1 MPLPRKISPPIIRLV
16 RPDEPADEPPPITQE
31 RPPGSRL
38 PHTDMKVAE
47 VRDLIENTALSYGQ
61 IRAATGVSLCSISR
75 WARDG
80 EWVRP
85 LDAPRASD
93 RVPTFRA
100 SRKLRLRKL
109 GGRLQAIAERY
120 VRELEETPGVDL
132 DKLMQALQLLR
143 MTRLEA
149 KGNRRRHPLF
159 GIARTGAWTISYDEA
174 CRTALQ
180 ELRRGGVDIDR
191 APKAALEL
199 LIEAK
204 VPEEDNSM
212 LRDPR
217 PRSRSNPEHA
227 ELLWPN
233 GRGKWLGPGGRRSNM

>member
-1 MPLPRKISPPIIRLV
+1 MPVPRKISPVVVGVRV
-16 RPDEPADEPPPITQE
+16 RPGPGEEPPRITQE

-38 PHTDMKVAE
+38 PHTDKKVAE
-47 VRDLIENTALSYGQ
+47 VRRLIENTALTYGQ
-61 IRAATGVSLCSISR
+61 IRMATGVSLCSISR

-132 DKLMQALQLLR
+132 DKLMQAVQLLR

-149 KGNRRRHPLF
+149 QSNRRRHPLF
-159 GIARTGAWTISYDEA
+159 GVARTGPWTISYEEA
-174 CRTALQ
+174 CRTALK
-180 ELRRGGVDIDR
+180 ELRRGGIDIDR
-191 APKAALEL
+191 APKQALDL
-199 LIEAK
+199 VIAAK
-204 VPEEDNSM
+204 VPPEDTGW
-212 LRDPR
+212 RERETR
-217 PRSRSNPEHA
+217 PRKSEHGRVLCPSRY
-227 ELLWPN
+227 
-233 GRGKWLGPGGRRSNM
+233 R

>member
-1 MPLPRKISPPIIRLV
+1 MTFPRKVSAPIVRLCV

-31 RPPGSRL
+31 RPPGSRW

-47 VRDLIENTALSYGQ
+47 VRDLIENTALTYGQ
-61 IRAATGVSLCSISR
+61 IRAETGVSLCSISR

-85 LDAPRASD
+85 LNAPRASD
-93 RVPTFRA
+93 RVPTHRA

-109 GGRLQAIAERY
+109 AGRLQVLAERY

-132 DKLMQALQLLR
+132 DKLMQALQLVR

-149 KGNRRRHPLF
+149 NGNRHRHPLF
-159 GIARTGAWTISYDEA
+159 GIPRTGAWTISYDEA

-191 APKAALEL
+191 APKQALDL
-199 LIEAK
+199 VIAAK
-204 VPEEDNSM
+204 VPPECDGWRKRESRPRNPDHGRVLCPSRYRG
-212 LRDPR
+212 RDP
-217 PRSRSNPEHA
+217 
-227 ELLWPN
+227 
-233 GRGKWLGPGGRRSNM
+233 